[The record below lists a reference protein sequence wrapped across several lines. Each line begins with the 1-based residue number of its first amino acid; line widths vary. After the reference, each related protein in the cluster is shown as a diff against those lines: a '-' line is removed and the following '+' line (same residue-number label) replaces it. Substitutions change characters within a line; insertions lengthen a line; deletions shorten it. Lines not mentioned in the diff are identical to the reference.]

1 MAPRTLYDDGGSQ
14 PPLRK
19 QEDVSKDSTAPTAV
33 LPPGSSAPPTATTP
47 HEPGAKTSLA
57 VTMACT

>member
-14 PPLRK
+14 PPLQK

-33 LPPGSSAPPTATTP
+33 LLPGSGAPPTATTS
-47 HEPGAKTSLA
+47 HEPGAKTSPA
-57 VTMACT
+57 ATMACT